1 MPVEFINPSELSQ
14 GTYSHVAAVSG
25 GARTLY
31 VSGQVAMD
39 AAGKVIGQNFAEQ
52 AEQVLRNLGIALA
65 AGGAQFHHI
74 VKMNVYVR
82 DLTSEKVKT
91 LRAIRQRHF
100 GAPSAREHAGRHD
113 RAGARGSDARDRSD
127 RGPRLSG
134 AREEL
139 LARRFRPARIRSQK
153 SYDYFR

>member
-14 GTYSHVAAVSG
+14 GTYSHVAVVSG
-25 GARTLY
+25 GRTLY

-39 AAGKVIGQNFAEQ
+39 ASGNVVGSNFSEQ
-52 AEQVLRNLGIALA
+52 AECVLRNLGIALA

-82 DLTSEKVKT
+82 DLTSEKMKT

-100 GAPSAREHAGRHD
+100 GAHQPASTLVGTTALVH
-113 RAGARGSDARDRSD
+113 
-127 RGPRLSG
+127 
-134 AREEL
+134 EEL
-139 LARRFRPARIRSQK
+139 MLEIEAIAVV
-153 SYDYFR
+153 D

>member
-1 MPVEFINPSELSQ
+1 MPVEFINPAELSQ

-25 GARTLY
+25 GARMLY

-39 AAGKVIGQNFAEQ
+39 AAGQVVGKTFAEQ

-82 DLTSEKVKT
+82 DLTGEKVKA

-100 GAPSAREHAGRHD
+100 GAHQ
-113 RAGARGSDARDRSD
+113 
-127 RGPRLSG
+127 
-134 AREEL
+134 
-139 LARRFRPARIRSQK
+139 PASTLVGTTALVHEDLMLEIEAIAAV
-153 SYDYFR
+153 D

>member
-1 MPVEFINPSELSQ
+1 MPVEFINPAELSQ

-25 GARTLY
+25 GSRTLY

-39 AAGKVIGQNFAEQ
+39 AAGQVVGRTFAEQ
-52 AEQVLRNLGIALA
+52 CEQVLRNLGLALA
-65 AGGAQFHHI
+65 AAGAQFHHI

-100 GAPSAREHAGRHD
+100 GAHQ
-113 RAGARGSDARDRSD
+113 
-127 RGPRLSG
+127 
-134 AREEL
+134 
-139 LARRFRPARIRSQK
+139 PASTLVGTTALVHEDLMLEIECVAVLE
-153 SYDYFR
+153 

>member
-1 MPVEFINPSELSQ
+1 MPVEFINPAELSQ

-25 GARTLY
+25 GPRTLY

-39 AAGKVIGQNFAEQ
+39 ATGKVIGETFAEQ

-82 DLTSEKVKT
+82 DLTSDKVRT

-100 GAPSAREHAGRHD
+100 GAHQPASTLVGTTALVHED
-113 RAGARGSDARDRSD
+113 LMLEIEAGAGV
-127 RGPRLSG
+127 
-134 AREEL
+134 E
-139 LARRFRPARIRSQK
+139 
-153 SYDYFR
+153 

>member
-1 MPVEFINPSELSQ
+1 MPVEFINPAELSP

-39 AAGKVIGQNFAEQ
+39 ASGQVVGQTFTEQ
-52 AEQVLRNLGIALA
+52 CEQVLRNLGIALA
-65 AGGAQFHHI
+65 AGGAHYHHI

-82 DLTSEKVKT
+82 DLTSDKVTT

-100 GAPSAREHAGRHD
+100 GGHQ
-113 RAGARGSDARDRSD
+113 
-127 RGPRLSG
+127 
-134 AREEL
+134 
-139 LARRFRPARIRSQK
+139 PASTLVGTTALVHEDLMLEIECVAVI
-153 SYDYFR
+153 D

>member
-1 MPVEFINPSELSQ
+1 MPVEFINPAELSQ

-25 GARTLY
+25 GARMLY

-39 AAGKVIGQNFAEQ
+39 AAGQVVGKTFAEQ

-82 DLTSEKVKT
+82 DLTGEKVKT

-100 GAPSAREHAGRHD
+100 GAHQ
-113 RAGARGSDARDRSD
+113 
-127 RGPRLSG
+127 
-134 AREEL
+134 
-139 LARRFRPARIRSQK
+139 PASTLVGTTALVHEDLMLEIEAIAAV
-153 SYDYFR
+153 D

>member
-25 GARTLY
+25 GSRTLY

-39 AAGKVIGQNFAEQ
+39 ATGKVVGQTFAEQ

-82 DLTSEKVKT
+82 DLTSDKVKT

-100 GAPSAREHAGRHD
+100 GGAPARQHAGRHH
-113 RAGARGSDARDRSD
+113 RAGARRADARDRGD
-127 RGPRLSG
+127 RGGGLN
-134 AREEL
+134 
-139 LARRFRPARIRSQK
+139 I
-153 SYDYFR
+153 

>member
-1 MPVEFINPSELSQ
+1 MPVEFINPAELSQ

-39 AAGKVIGQNFAEQ
+39 AGGKIVGSSFAEQ
-52 AEQVLRNLGIALA
+52 AEQVLHNLGLALA

-74 VKMNVYVR
+74 VKMNAYVR
-82 DLTSEKVKT
+82 DLTTDKVKT

-100 GAPSAREHAGRHD
+100 GSHQ
-113 RAGARGSDARDRSD
+113 
-127 RGPRLSG
+127 
-134 AREEL
+134 
-139 LARRFRPARIRSQK
+139 PASTLVGTPALVHEDLMLEIECVAVL
-153 SYDYFR
+153 D